1 MSQIKIVVELKID
14 EEGNIQ
20 TLHYPL
26 NEEHEK
32 MLVELPAGGL
42 PHLSQSLMIE
52 SFKRE
57 AYVSF
62 VSVLSQGTTIEEIR
76 PEEVVKVCRGR
87 FDKALD
93 KYLGAICGMVMLEH
107 MPKNEET
114 SDSAE
119 VSEESIHEDV
129 DTISFD

>member
-1 MSQIKIVVELKID
+1 MTQIKVVVELNID

-26 NEEHEK
+26 DEENEK
-32 MLVELPAGGL
+32 MLNALPAGGL

-62 VSVLSQGTTIEEIR
+62 VSVLSQGTAIEDIH
-76 PEEVVKVCRGR
+76 PEEVKQVCRGR

-107 MPKNEET
+107 MPQTEEA
-114 SDSAE
+114 SDSEPEA
-119 VSEESIHEDV
+119 SSGEEV